1 MKPENQAMNSAQNF
15 NSKWSED
22 WVPVKNI
29 LNGMIQLENGL
40 YVTGVK
46 VASKNIFILDPGERD
61 NILYNLQNFYN
72 MMDYEF
78 WLVVADR
85 PVDINLYLS
94 QLQLLYQKT
103 TDSAIRKL
111 ILQDINKANA
121 FMGAE
126 YNVVDTEY
134 FILFKE
140 KSPEMIFDVPKSQFD
155 GADIEVG
162 MQFEAS
168 SPAGSHIVTVVEIT
182 DESVKVDANHPLAG
196 EKLFFDIKVVEV
208 REATAE
214 ELAGDGCG
222 CGCGCGDDDDDYDG
236 GCGGGCS
243 SCGCGCH

>member
-1 MKPENQAMNSAQNF
+1 MRPENQNVNSVQNF

-29 LNGMIQLENGL
+29 LNGMIQLDNGM

-72 MMDYEF
+72 MLDYEF

-94 QLQLLYQKT
+94 QLQLLYQKC
-103 TDSAIRKL
+103 TDGAVRKL
-111 ILQDINKANA
+111 IIQDINKANA
-121 FMGAE
+121 FMGLE

-140 KSPEMIFDVPKSQFD
+140 KRLEVVNKKIHNLISGLANAGLNSSQVSNSDLRMLLDNFLN
-155 GADIEVG
+155 GG
-162 MQFEAS
+162 MTTNF
-168 SPAGSHIVTVVEIT
+168 GTVM
-182 DESVKVDANHPLAG
+182 
-196 EKLFFDIKVVEV
+196 
-208 REATAE
+208 TA
-214 ELAGDGCG
+214 
-222 CGCGCGDDDDDYDG
+222 
-236 GCGGGCS
+236 
-243 SCGCGCH
+243 